1 MNRETTQDQ
10 ILRDFLR
17 LLRRQRVLILAAL
30 LIAAGA
36 AVGYTM
42 LKKPVYQAS
51 ADLQFNDPSQDLS
64 LIGTPV
70 LPAANPPVQAA
81 ADATVVTSAPVIRGV
96 SRSLN
101 GGRHSAP
108 RQARQPRSQGNL
120 SRSQIQ
126 ASVQTSVDPNTNLVT
141 IQTTARTAKLAAH
154 LANSFAVQTKL
165 VATRAER
172 TRLNQAARRLEQ
184 STKGQHQTAATR
196 AVNAARLSSLKSL
209 ASLAE
214 PVTIAK
220 PASVPGSP
228 ASPQPVRDTLLALF
242 LGLIVGMLAA
252 FMRDSLNRR
261 LTDARDVQR
270 QLQVPMVGYVEADA
284 MGGAGFSQ
292 NGSGKSGPDLEP
304 FRILRSNVEFLAAE
318 GSLRTVAIT
327 SPLAE
332 EGKSTVAAGLATASA
347 LAGKRV
353 LLLECDL
360 RRPVLAERFK
370 LHGQP
375 GLTDWLNGTA
385 QPTDVVQRTN
395 IGQGVGQEQQ
405 RAVEV
410 DGAASPG
417 ELITL
422 VAGTWS
428 SRPAE
433 LLGSGQFREAL
444 QEMTKVYDL
453 VVLDCAPL
461 LPVGDAL
468 EILPLVDAALICI
481 RLDQTTREQA
491 AAAQA
496 AVEHLPSRPTGV
508 VVTGVRPGREG
519 YYYGYYSSRASHS
532 SLVGSPGSSG

>member
-70 LPAANPPVQAA
+70 LPAPNPPVQAA

-96 SRSLN
+96 RRSLK
-101 GGRHSAP
+101 GK
-108 RQARQPRSQGNL
+108 L
-120 SRSQIQ
+120 STSRIQ
-126 ASVQTSVDPNTNLVT
+126 DSVQTSVDPNTNLVT
-141 IQTTARTAKLAAH
+141 VQTTARTAKLAAD
-154 LANSFAVQTKL
+154 LANAFARQTDL

-172 TRLNQAARRLEQ
+172 TRLNRAARRLEQ
-184 STKGQHQTAATR
+184 STRGQHQTAATR

-209 ASLAE
+209 ASLVA
-214 PVTIAK
+214 PVTVAK
-220 PASVPGSP
+220 PASIPGSP
-228 ASPQPVRDTLLALF
+228 ASPRPVRDILLALF
-242 LGLIVGMLAA
+242 LGLILGMLAA
-252 FMRDSLNRR
+252 FMRDSLDRR
-261 LTDARDVQR
+261 LTDARDVQH
-270 QLQVPMVGYVEADA
+270 QLQFPMVGYVEADA
-284 MGGAGFSQ
+284 MGRAGFSQ
-292 NGSGKSGPDLEP
+292 NGAGSSQPGLEP
-304 FRILRSNVEFLAAE
+304 FRILRSNVDFLAPE

-347 LAGKRV
+347 VAGKRV

-370 LHGQP
+370 LQSQP
-375 GLTDWLNGTA
+375 GLSDWLNGTVRS
-385 QPTDVVQRTN
+385 TEVVQRTN
-395 IGQGVGQEQQ
+395 IGQEAGQAEQP
-405 RAVEV
+405 AVTA
-410 DGAASPG
+410 DSGAGPG
-417 ELITL
+417 ELVTL
-422 VAGTWS
+422 VAGTWT

-433 LLGSGQFREAL
+433 LLASGRFREFL
-444 QEMTKVYDL
+444 QEVAKVYDL

-468 EILPLVDAALICI
+468 EVLPLMDAILVCI

-491 AAAQA
+491 VAAKA
-496 AVEHLPSRPTGV
+496 AVEHLPRRPTGV

-519 YYYGYYSSRASHS
+519 YYHGYYSSRASHPG
-532 SLVGSPGSSG
+532 LLGSPDSSS